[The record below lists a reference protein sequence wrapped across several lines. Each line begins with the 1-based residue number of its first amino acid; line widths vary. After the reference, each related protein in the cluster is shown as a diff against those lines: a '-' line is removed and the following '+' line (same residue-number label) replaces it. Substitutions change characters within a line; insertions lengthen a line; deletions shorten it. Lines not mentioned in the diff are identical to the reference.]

1 MKISLYNSQTS
12 NKEELVPQ
20 VPGKLGIYVCGPTVY
35 DMSHIGHARVYV
47 AFDTIIRFLRSQGL
61 DVTYVRN
68 FTDIDDKI
76 IKRAAEKGQDPFE
89 LASHFIDEFN
99 KDMDDLGNKHAD
111 IEPRVTKHIPEII
124 DLISILV
131 NKGLAYESGGDVYYA
146 VSKFPG
152 YGKLSGRKLEDMLAG
167 ARVEPGDKKREPM
180 DFALWKAAKPGEPS
194 WDSPWGKGRPG
205 WHIECSAMSV
215 KYLGKT
221 LDIHGG
227 GKDLLFPHHENELA
241 QSEGAFDV
249 PFCHYWM
256 HNGFVNVDG
265 EKMAKSLGN
274 FSTIRDISTSYHPQA
289 IRYFLLTTHY
299 RAPINFTLDQVEE
312 GEQRIKYMASTI
324 EKAESVLAGEPEA
337 SPDFSKIDWYNT
349 FIAAMADDFNT
360 AQALAALSAPFKQLN
375 ELASKQ
381 GKKLKAALPQ
391 IAELYAALKKP
402 LEILGLLQTPVKDI
416 LAGILSRRIMR
427 RHIDVAKVEALIA
440 ERNQA
445 RADKNW
451 AEADR
456 LRGVLQEMG
465 IELLD
470 GQDKTTWEV
479 I

>member
-1 MKISLYNSQTS
+1 M
-12 NKEELVPQ
+12 
-20 VPGKLGIYVCGPTVY
+20 CGPTVY

-76 IKRAAEKGQDPFE
+76 IKRANEKGQDPFE

-111 IEPRVTKHIPEII
+111 IEPRVTEHIPEII

-131 NKGLAYESGGDVYYA
+131 NKGLAYESGGDVYYSVA
-146 VSKFPG
+146 KFPG
-152 YGKLSGRKLEDMLAG
+152 YGKLSGRKLDDMLAG

-337 SPDFSKIDWYNT
+337 KPDLTKLDWYNT
-349 FIAAMADDFNT
+349 FTAAMADDFNT

-402 LEILGLLQTPVKDI
+402 LEILGLLQTPAKDI

-470 GQDKTTWEV
+470 GQEKTTWEV
-479 I
+479 V